1 MQRAVSPLE
10 TPITQ
15 RGKFVRDSNL
25 RHCSGSRS
33 GPPTHTDT
41 DTNTVMSHIRQA
53 FPQTSTSSS
62 RVSSVTRVEQNTSN
76 GRVTGTLRLRA
87 EDVPSVDQDASPA
100 RRIRWSEDVVDNEGM
115 GKKSSKVCCIYHKA
129 RPVGESSS
137 ESESSDS
144 DSSSSDSDQ
153 RTGDA
158 GSKRN
163 CHHHRHNHQDG
174 AQESPERGRAGSGHS
189 HDSRKTKRRKPSPNA
204 YEKMPKNTKG

>member
-1 MQRAVSPLE
+1 
-10 TPITQ
+10 
-15 RGKFVRDSNL
+15 
-25 RHCSGSRS
+25 
-33 GPPTHTDT
+33 
-41 DTNTVMSHIRQA
+41 MSHNRQA

-62 RVSSVTRVEQNTSN
+62 RVSSVTRVEHNTSN

-87 EDVPSVDQDASPA
+87 EDAPSVDQDSTPA

-144 DSSSSDSDQ
+144 DSDSSSSDSDQ
-153 RTGDA
+153 RSGDA
-158 GSKRN
+158 TSKRN
-163 CHHHRHNHQDG
+163 CHHYHHNHRDG
-174 AQESPERGRAGSGHS
+174 TQESPGRGRAGCRHS

>member
-25 RHCSGSRS
+25 RHCSGSKS

-115 GKKSSKVCCIYHKA
+115 GKKSSKGTDPGQAIKDPISLVMSATNCSAIVSMLHL
-129 RPVGESSS
+129 PQGETSW
-137 ESESSDS
+137 
-144 DSSSSDSDQ
+144 
-153 RTGDA
+153 
-158 GSKRN
+158 
-163 CHHHRHNHQDG
+163 
-174 AQESPERGRAGSGHS
+174 
-189 HDSRKTKRRKPSPNA
+189 
-204 YEKMPKNTKG
+204 